1 MRSITEHQPK
11 LKAVWTDPPIASICS
26 QMPDR
31 TIPQVN
37 VAAARDTT
45 PQTSRPMHLF
55 ERYAVETADPYCAGC
70 GYICESAVAR
80 RKCPSRVSCDRLWK
94 LLVSKR

>member
-1 MRSITEHQPK
+1 MDSIWNAAIRAMSDHRS
-11 LKAVWTDPPIASICS
+11 VWFRKNYMAIDAQHYRASAHPPIASICS
-26 QMPDR
+26 QMPDM

-45 PQTSRPMHLF
+45 SQTSRQMHLF

-70 GYICESAVAR
+70 GYICEPAE
-80 RKCPSRVSCDRLWK
+80 L
-94 LLVSKR
+94 